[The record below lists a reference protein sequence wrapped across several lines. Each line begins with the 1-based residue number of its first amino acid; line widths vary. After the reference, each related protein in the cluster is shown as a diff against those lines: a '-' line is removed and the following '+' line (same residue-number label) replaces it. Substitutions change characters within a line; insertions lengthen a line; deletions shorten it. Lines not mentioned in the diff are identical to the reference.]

1 MLKQRTGNGTGW
13 GYKPWHWNDR
23 LIVTR
28 KEGFERPTV
37 EKTSVCV
44 NVRETC
50 LRVYFSASICR
61 PQAQRNKHSLNGRSQ
76 AFTEFHVA
84 VSSGEEK
91 KTRRIFHFS

>member
-1 MLKQRTGNGTGW
+1 M
-13 GYKPWHWNDR
+13 
-23 LIVTR
+23 TR

-44 NVRETC
+44 NVCETC

-61 PQAQRNKHSLNGRSQ
+61 PQAQRNKHSVNGRSQ

-91 KTRRIFHFS
+91 KQKNFSLLLIKQLVSS